1 VGDLC
6 IAKTLVIWLRV
17 ETSSSTREDN
27 SGVSISDPDKR
38 HLRLNYDTIL
48 KGHHT
53 IDEVKGI
60 FLLWYMRKTLSVLN
74 INLQNSIP

>member
-1 VGDLC
+1 MTYVSLKHSLSGCVL
-6 IAKTLVIWLRV
+6 KHLLQPG
-17 ETSSSTREDN
+17 EDN

-48 KGHHT
+48 KGHHM

-60 FLLWYMRKTLSVLN
+60 FILRYMRKTFSVSN